1 MAKKARKPHS
11 FRRTSQHE
19 YTKVLV
25 CTEGSKTE
33 PQYFERM
40 GQTIQETYKVSLT
53 VESGKHSNPETVV
66 KTCINK
72 MEKYSRTNPGSSY
85 AKCFVVVDVDHHNL
99 SNGKLS
105 QLKKAF
111 RLAKQHGIEVLVSNV
126 KFEVWLL
133 WHVVDH
139 DAYLESTELDDL
151 CESCNI
157 LKEKKRGKKKNKTIA
172 PDFPFQNW
180 KEACKRANQHGR
192 RVEANSIGEN
202 PSSALPRLFEALEAL
217 AAEQQQQ

>member
-1 MAKKARKPHS
+1 MAKKAHKPHFPS
-11 FRRTSQHE
+11 QTLQHE
-19 YTKVLV
+19 YAKVLI

-53 VESGKHSNPETVV
+53 VESGKHSNPVTVV
-66 KTCINK
+66 ETCINK
-72 MEKYSRTNPGSSY
+72 MEEYSKTNPGSSY
-85 AKCFVVVDVDHHNL
+85 VKCFVVVDVDHHNL
-99 SNGKLS
+99 SHGKLS
-105 QLKKAF
+105 QLKEAF
-111 RLAKQHGIEVLVSNV
+111 LRAKPHGIEVLVSNV

-139 DAYLESTELDDL
+139 DAYLESTELDEL
-151 CESCNI
+151 CESCKI
-157 LKEKKRGKKKNKTIA
+157 LKGKKKKKNIA

-180 KEACKRANQHGR
+180 KEACERANRHGR

>member
-1 MAKKARKPHS
+1 MAKKAYKPHFS
-11 FRRTSQHE
+11 SQTLQHE
-19 YTKVLV
+19 YAKVLI

-33 PQYFERM
+33 PQYFEKIGKM
-40 GQTIQETYKVSLT
+40 TQNIYKVVLT
-53 VESGKHSNPETVV
+53 VKPSKHPNPVSVV
-66 KTCINK
+66 KTGINQ
-72 MEKYSRTNPGSSY
+72 MEEYSKKNPGLSY

-99 SNGKLS
+99 SNGKLP
-105 QLKKAF
+105 QLSEAF
-111 RLAKQHGIEVLVSNV
+111 LLAKQHGIEVLVSNI

-151 CESCNI
+151 CDKHNI
-157 LKEKKRGKKKNKTIA
+157 LKGNGKKKNIT
-172 PDFPFQNW
+172 PSFPFHNY
-180 KEACKRANQHGR
+180 KKACQRANRHG

>member
-1 MAKKARKPHS
+1 
-11 FRRTSQHE
+11 
-19 YTKVLV
+19 
-25 CTEGSKTE
+25 
-33 PQYFERM
+33 M

-53 VESGKHSNPETVV
+53 VESGKRSNPETVV

-72 MEKYSRTNPGSSY
+72 MEEYSKTNPGSSY

-111 RLAKQHGIEVLVSNV
+111 RLAKQHGIEVLVSNI

-139 DAYLESTELDDL
+139 DAYLESTELDEL
-151 CESCNI
+151 CDGHNI
-157 LKEKKRGKKKNKTIA
+157 LKGKGKGKKKNIA

>member
-1 MAKKARKPHS
+1 MAKKAHKPHFPS
-11 FRRTSQHE
+11 QTLQHE
-19 YTKVLV
+19 YAKVLI

-53 VESGKHSNPETVV
+53 VESGKRSNPETVV

-72 MEKYSRTNPGSSY
+72 MEKYSKTNPGSSY

-111 RLAKQHGIEVLVSNV
+111 RLAKQHGIEVLVSNI

-139 DAYLESTELDDL
+139 DAYLESTELDEL
-151 CESCNI
+151 CDRHNI
-157 LKEKKRGKKKNKTIA
+157 LKGKGKGKGKNIA

-180 KEACKRANQHGR
+180 KEACKRANRHGR

>member
-1 MAKKARKPHS
+1 MAKKAHKPHFPS
-11 FRRTSQHE
+11 QTLQHE
-19 YTKVLV
+19 YAKVLI

-53 VESGKHSNPETVV
+53 VESGKHSNPVTVV
-66 KTCINK
+66 ETCINK
-72 MEKYSRTNPGSSY
+72 MEEYSKTNPGSSY

-111 RLAKQHGIEVLVSNV
+111 RLAKPHGIEVLVSNV

-133 WHVVDH
+133 WHVIDH
-139 DAYLESTELDDL
+139 DAYLESTELDEL
-151 CESCNI
+151 CESCKI
-157 LKEKKRGKKKNKTIA
+157 LKGKKKKKNIA

-180 KEACKRANQHGR
+180 KEACKRANRHGR

>member
-1 MAKKARKPHS
+1 MAKKAHKPHFPS
-11 FRRTSQHE
+11 QTLQHE
-19 YTKVLV
+19 YAKVLI

-53 VESGKHSNPETVV
+53 VESGKHSNPVTVV
-66 KTCINK
+66 ETCINK
-72 MEKYSRTNPGSSY
+72 MEEYSKTNPGSSY

-99 SNGKLS
+99 SHGKLS
-105 QLKKAF
+105 QLKEAF
-111 RLAKQHGIEVLVSNV
+111 LRAKPHGIEVLVSNV

-139 DAYLESTELDDL
+139 DAYLESTELDEL
-151 CESCNI
+151 CESCKI
-157 LKEKKRGKKKNKTIA
+157 LKGKKKKKNIA

-180 KEACKRANQHGR
+180 KEACERANWHGR

>member
-1 MAKKARKPHS
+1 MAKKAHKPHFPS
-11 FRRTSQHE
+11 QTLQHE
-19 YTKVLV
+19 YAKVLI

-53 VESGKHSNPETVV
+53 VESGKHSNPVTVV
-66 KTCINK
+66 ETCINK
-72 MEKYSRTNPGSSY
+72 MEEYSKTNPGSSY

-99 SNGKLS
+99 SHGKLS
-105 QLKKAF
+105 QLKEAF
-111 RLAKQHGIEVLVSNV
+111 LRAKPHGIEVLVSNV

-139 DAYLESTELDDL
+139 DAYLESTELDEL
-151 CESCNI
+151 CESCKI
-157 LKEKKRGKKKNKTIA
+157 LKGKKKKKNIA

-180 KEACKRANQHGR
+180 KEACERANRHGR

-217 AAEQQQQ
+217 TAEQQQQ